1 MHLFLVTFSSYKNT
15 VICIKTINL
24 PYLSKL
30 LIICR
35 KDSNKKGKTLVANNI
50 KEMKSLFDHFQLL
63 IYLVH
68 LIFSFAS
75 KCSPVLRLVLFG

>member
-30 LIICR
+30 IINMVER
-35 KDSNKKGKTLVANNI
+35 ILTKKEK
-50 KEMKSLFDHFQLL
+50 H
-63 IYLVH
+63 
-68 LIFSFAS
+68 
-75 KCSPVLRLVLFG
+75 